1 MKNLFN
7 IDLHYYFIFKHV
19 IFTYMTGNIYLYDFI
34 YQIYFVPIHE
44 ETSVDNINKQLN
56 IITYALYLVFGNED
70 S

>member
-1 MKNLFN
+1 
-7 IDLHYYFIFKHV
+7 
-19 IFTYMTGNIYLYDFI
+19 MTGNIYLYDFI